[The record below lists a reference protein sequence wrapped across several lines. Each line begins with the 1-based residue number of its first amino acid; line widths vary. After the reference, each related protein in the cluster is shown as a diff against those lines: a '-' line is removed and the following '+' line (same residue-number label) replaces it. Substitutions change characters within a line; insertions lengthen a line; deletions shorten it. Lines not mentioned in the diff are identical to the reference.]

1 MATTSLD
8 TFLQTLAAERRAGHP
23 TLGLRRASESFA
35 WDVLALLFPQFSRK
49 RQCEAGDIEAEFAG
63 VRERLE
69 EALAILAEGPSR
81 AALRTPPDRTVA
93 EFTEQLPALRELLLL
108 DAEALDAGDPAARS
122 VDEVILAYPGFLAVA
137 LYRVAHALHRLGVPL
152 VPRLVAELGHRET
165 GVDIHPA
172 AQIGRSFAIDHG
184 TGVVVGE
191 SAIIGDRVKLYQGVT
206 LGALSVRKQ
215 LADTKRHPTLEDDV
229 VVYANATI
237 LGGDTTVGAGSVI
250 GGNVWVTKA
259 VPPRSVVTHDQMISR
274 VRQHEEYELE
284 FHI

>member
-1 MATTSLD
+1 MATLPSFLD
-8 TFLQTLAAERRAGHP
+8 TLAAERRQGHP
-23 TLGLRRASESFA
+23 TLGLRRVTETFA
-35 WDVLALLFPQFSRK
+35 WDVLALLFPQFSPK
-49 RQCEAGDIEAEFAG
+49 RTCEAGDIASEYQTACTAL
-63 VRERLE
+63 RD
-69 EALAILAEGPSR
+69 ALAILSDGPFVELLREPPAIVVDRFMAE
-81 AALRTPPDRTVA
+81 
-93 EFTEQLPALRELLLL
+93 LPALRAMLVL
-108 DAEALDAGDPAARS
+108 DAEALYAGDPAARS

-137 LYRVAHALHRLGVPL
+137 LYRVAHTLHRFGVPL
-152 VPRLVAELGHRET
+152 VPRLVSELGHRET

-172 AQIGRSFAIDHG
+172 ARIGHSLAIDHG

-191 SAIIGDRVKLYQGVT
+191 SAVIGDRVKLYQGVT

-237 LGGDTTVGAGSVI
+237 LGGDTVVGAGSVI
-250 GGNVWVTKA
+250 GGNVWLTKS

-274 VRQHEEYELE
+274 ERQHDEYELE

>member
-1 MATTSLD
+1 MSTLPA
-8 TFLQTLAAERRAGHP
+8 FLESLAAERREGHP
-23 TLGLRRASESFA
+23 TLGLRRASETLA
-35 WDVLALLFPQFSRK
+35 WDVLALLFPQFSPK
-49 RQCEAGDIEAEFAG
+49 RQCEAGDVAAEFEG
-63 VRERLE
+63 VRARLGD
-69 EALAILAEGPSR
+69 ALAIVAEGPFRGAIARPR
-81 AALRTPPDRTVA
+81 AEIVA
-93 EFTEQLPALRELLLL
+93 DFTEELPGLRALLLL
-108 DAEALDAGDPAARS
+108 DAEALFAGDPAARS

-137 LYRVAHALHRLGVPL
+137 LYRVAHALHRLGIPL

-165 GVDIHPA
+165 GVDLHPGA
-172 AQIGRSFAIDHG
+172 RIGRSFAIDHG

-191 SAIIGDRVKLYQGVT
+191 SAVIGDRVKLYQGVT

-250 GGNVWVTKA
+250 GGNVWLTTS
-259 VPPRSVVTHDQMISR
+259 VPARSVVTHDQMISR
-274 VRQHEEYELE
+274 ARKHEEYELE